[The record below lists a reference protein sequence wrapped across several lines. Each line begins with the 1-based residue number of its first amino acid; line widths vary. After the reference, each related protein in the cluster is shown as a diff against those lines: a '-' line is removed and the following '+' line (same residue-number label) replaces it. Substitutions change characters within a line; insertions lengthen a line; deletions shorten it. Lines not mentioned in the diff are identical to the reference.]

1 MGRSADKV
9 ESMETQIAQLMIA
22 AQKLRRGSYTK
33 APQHSGFG
41 AGAVK
46 APSLTTAKDVEASRL
61 KFSGKPAFD
70 PTGLLPDSTAAWYAR
85 PIDLALPLEDFYGEL
100 PHVQVKGS
108 RAEVLKLLHSLDDS
122 GRLAILPEQHVRD
135 GVRSGMFALMKS
147 PPNPWLPS
155 SQLPWRTHRRLYP
168 PHGPY
173 HLRGMPAIVWLLSWL
188 RRRLVLSSVLAKLG
202 HRLDGSFRP
211 SRRWRWGM
219 WMHAVHARQSSQ
231 RSAVGLVIIWPDL
244 FGAGPCW
251 QSSRQDLG
259 GLCRFYAQVGWW
271 QTMRRDTAMSCSRS
285 FGVELS

>member
-1 MGRSADKV
+1 MGRSAGKV

-22 AQKLRRGSYTK
+22 AQKLRRGSFTK

-108 RAEVLKLLHSLDDS
+108 QAEVLKLLHSLDDS

-147 PPNPWLPS
+147 L
-155 SQLPWRTHRRLYP
+155 QKDRLI
-168 PHGPY
+168 
-173 HLRGMPAIVWLLSWL
+173 LDCRPANCLKEPI
-188 RRRLVLSSVLAKLG
+188 A
-202 HRLDGSFRP
+202 DYT
-211 SRRWRWGM
+211 
-219 WMHAVHARQSSQ
+219 Q
-231 RSAVGLVIIWPDL
+231 RMAHITSEGCPQL
-244 FGAGPCW
+244 FG
-251 QSSRQDLG
+251 
-259 GLCRFYAQVGWW
+259 F
-271 QTMRRDTAMSCSRS
+271 
-285 FGVELS
+285 